1 MEYPSNPVCFSTS
14 LLEWICIPSN
24 KQPMYKILISD
35 KLGQAGIELLKEA
48 KDVQFDVKL
57 GLEKEQLLKIIPAY
71 DAIIVRSS
79 TKVDREVID
88 AGKNL
93 QVIGRAGIGVD
104 NIDIK
109 AATSRG
115 IIVMN
120 TPQANSVAT
129 AEQAMTLMLAVA
141 RNTAQAHASLLAG
154 EWRRAEFTGT
164 QLYRKTLGLI
174 GFGRIGRLVAQ
185 RALAFG
191 MEVLAF
197 DPFVSEEIARELGV
211 LLVDLDD
218 LLPQSDYISLHTV
231 ITPETEHIIDDKTL
245 GKMKKGV
252 VIINSAR
259 GKLINEDALVNALRS
274 GKVGAAAIDVYSEEP
289 PKNNPLIGM
298 SHVLHTPHLGAS
310 TVEAQ
315 RDVATQISD
324 QVIDALRGVDFK
336 NTINM
341 PFQVGP
347 DFATLGPHMELA
359 EKIGVLQA
367 AMAPSPIRRVEIEVR
382 GDLVDRLVRPAAAAF
397 LKGLLENSLSEPVNY
412 VSAPVIAEENGI
424 SISQTKGMSL
434 VDYPNLI
441 SSQVYWKTGSR
452 LISGVLFG
460 GSAPR
465 IVHVEDYH
473 IDANP
478 KGIILIL
485 RNQDV
490 PGVIGQVGTILG
502 QDSVNVGEWRMGRH
516 KPGGEALSFISLD
529 NRPSEEALESLKKVS
544 AITKVKLVEL

>member
-1 MEYPSNPVCFSTS
+1 
-14 LLEWICIPSN
+14 
-24 KQPMYKILISD
+24 MYKILISD
-35 KLGQAGIELLKEA
+35 KLGEAGIDRLNEA
-48 KDVQFDVKL
+48 KDIQFDVKL
-57 GLEKEQLLKIIPAY
+57 GLEKEQLLNIIAGY

-79 TKVDREVID
+79 TKVDRDVIE

-93 QVIGRAGIGVD
+93 QVVGRAGIGVD
-104 NIDIK
+104 NIDIQ

-115 IIVMN
+115 VLVMN
-120 TPQANSVAT
+120 TPQANAVAT
-129 AEQAMTLMLAVA
+129 AEQAMALMLAVT
-141 RNTAQAHASLLAG
+141 RNTAPAHASLLAG
-154 EWRRAEFTGT
+154 EWKRAEFTGT

-197 DPFVSEEIARELGV
+197 DPFVSEEVARELGV
-211 LLVDLDD
+211 ILVDLDD
-218 LLPQSDYISLHTV
+218 LLPQSDYISLHTI
-231 ITPETEHIIDDKTL
+231 ITPDTEHIIDDETL

-259 GKLINEDALVNALRS
+259 GKLINEDALVKALQS
-274 GKVGAAAIDVYSEEP
+274 GQVAAAAIDVYGEEP

-298 SHVLHTPHLGAS
+298 SRVLHTPHLGAS
-310 TVEAQ
+310 TKEAQ
-315 RDVATQISD
+315 HDVATQIVD
-324 QVIDALRGVDFK
+324 QILDALRGDDFK

-341 PFQVGP
+341 PFRVGP

-367 AMAPSPIRRVEIEVR
+367 AMAPSPIRQVELEVR
-382 GDLVDRLVRPAAAAF
+382 GDLMDRLVRPAAAAF
-397 LKGLLENSLSEPVNY
+397 LKGLLVNSLSDPVNY

-424 SISQTKGMSL
+424 SISQTTGMSL

-452 LISGVLFG
+452 LIAGVLFG

-465 IVHVEDYH
+465 IVQVEDYH
-473 IDANP
+473 MDVNP
-478 KGIILIL
+478 EGIVLIL
-485 RNQDV
+485 RNRDV
-490 PGVIGQVGTILG
+490 PGVIGQVGTVLG
-502 QDSVNVGEWRMGRH
+502 KDEANVGEWRMGRH

-529 NRPSEEALESLKKVS
+529 NRPSSEALEALKKIP
-544 AITKVKLVEL
+544 AITKVKLIEL